1 MLGAPPEPEPEE
13 RLLRESFEN
22 PLRLPRSWQTFDVG
36 PFSFSAPADLSEIPD
51 QGTDSLVGSY
61 TGSRLSIVFDYG
73 QYTTGMRCWSAADVE
88 ISGKRARLCFQGTP
102 ANESTQV
109 RVAPGTRPLA
119 PLAVLTTLEVD
130 QIAGRNNGCRRAIAP
145 RRGEHRALHPV
156 PVAPRSP
163 ARTRSQVQFVHLDSL
178 AWCLIVF

>member
-1 MLGAPPEPEPEE
+1 MLGAPPEPYPEE

-119 PLAVLTTLEVD
+119 PLAVLTTLEANVL
-130 QIAGRNNGCRRAIAP
+130 GP
-145 RRGEHRALHPV
+145 RGTLGMWIKLPAETTAADAQLLLDAV
-156 PVAPRSP
+156 SIVRSI
-163 ARTRSQVQFVHLDSL
+163 RFR
-178 AWCLIVF
+178 